1 MSNVFK
7 TGLLMAALTAI
18 IVLIGDY
25 LGGPSGMIAALL
37 FAGVLNFGMY
47 WFSDK
52 LVLAMYRA
60 QEVSPA
66 EAPELHAMVEKL
78 ARQAG
83 LPKPRVYIIPM
94 QQPNAFATGRNPEN
108 AAVAVTEGIMQ
119 ILTLDE
125 LEGVLA
131 HELAHIRNR
140 DVLIAT
146 IAATLAGAITMIA
159 NMIRYA
165 AFFGGFRNDEEGEGG
180 GNMLGALALAIFAPI
195 AALIIQMAISRS
207 REYLA
212 DETGA
217 KISGRPLS
225 LARALAKLERAAQ
238 AIPAEANPASAHMF
252 IVNPLSAE
260 GIFSL
265 FSTHPP
271 IRERIARLER
281 LASATTGGIW

>member
-25 LGGPSGMIAALL
+25 LGGPSGMITALL
-37 FAGVLNFGMY
+37 FAGILNFGMY

-52 LVLAMYRA
+52 IVLAMYHA

-66 EAPELHAMVEKL
+66 EAPELHALVEKL

-108 AAVAVTEGIMQ
+108 AAVAVTEGIMK

-131 HELAHIRNR
+131 HELAHVRSR

-165 AFFGGFRNDEEGEGG
+165 AFFGGFRSDKEGEDSGS
-180 GNMLGALALAIFAPI
+180 MLGALALAVVAPI

-238 AIPAEANPASAHMF
+238 AIPADANPASAHMF

-260 GIFSL
+260 GIFTL

-271 IRERIARLER
+271 IQERIARLER
-281 LASATTGGIW
+281 LASTTTGGVW